1 MNSTEHTKIQEH
13 ENVFCIFKNCE
24 DDISCTLKKAFRA
37 FLKGKIMMNESIE
50 KSKNKI

>member
-13 ENVFCIFKNCE
+13 ESVFCVFKNCE
-24 DDISCTLKKAFRA
+24 DDISYALKKAFRA
-37 FLKGKIMMNESIE
+37 FLNGKIMMNECIE